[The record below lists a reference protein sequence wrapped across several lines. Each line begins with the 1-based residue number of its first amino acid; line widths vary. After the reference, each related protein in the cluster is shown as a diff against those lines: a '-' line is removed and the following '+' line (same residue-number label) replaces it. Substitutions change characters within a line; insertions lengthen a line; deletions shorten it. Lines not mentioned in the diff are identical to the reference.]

1 MTVLASCVLLFPRKH
16 VLTFKKLGLF
26 RNFVTKKK
34 KFRGWRCSSSGRAP
48 ALQAQSPDFKLS
60 STKNKQKKL
69 SRRAEPNSLPRA
81 FTSR

>member
-34 KFRGWRCSSSGRAP
+34 KFKGLEVQLKWQSTCFASSKP
-48 ALQAQSPDFKLS
+48 
-60 STKNKQKKL
+60 
-69 SRRAEPNSLPRA
+69 
-81 FTSR
+81 